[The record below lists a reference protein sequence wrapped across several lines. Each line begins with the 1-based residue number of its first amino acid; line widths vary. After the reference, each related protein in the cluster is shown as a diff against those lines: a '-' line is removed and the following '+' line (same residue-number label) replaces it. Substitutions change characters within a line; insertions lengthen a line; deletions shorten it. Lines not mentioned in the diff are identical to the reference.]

1 MQQGLERINH
11 RTSSPLVALL
21 CVRLWGW
28 SRTNKKKSVSRWR
41 WPAHQAAGADRHH
54 AVFESKAGEQ
64 NETGEQTGEQNHVL
78 LLFSEGTSN
87 PFIPTT
93 EPARRLSLP
102 ISL

>member
-1 MQQGLERINH
+1 MGGAGARIDSFLAGAVLFIVRAH
-11 RTSSPLVALL
+11 R
-21 CVRLWGW
+21 
-28 SRTNKKKSVSRWR
+28 
-41 WPAHQAAGADRHH
+41 AAGADRHH